1 MGTILT
7 ATDIKVQVAGSGK
20 KLRGL
25 RHGPYR
31 PDLAILDDIE
41 NDELV
46 RNPDQR
52 DKLDNWLKKTV
63 LPLGG
68 AGPSLM

>member
-1 MGTILT
+1 LP
-7 ATDIKVQVAGSGK
+7 AAV

-52 DKLDNWLKKTV
+52 DKLDNWLKKRSCRWGRGSQV
-63 LPLGG
+63 
-68 AGPSLM
+68 